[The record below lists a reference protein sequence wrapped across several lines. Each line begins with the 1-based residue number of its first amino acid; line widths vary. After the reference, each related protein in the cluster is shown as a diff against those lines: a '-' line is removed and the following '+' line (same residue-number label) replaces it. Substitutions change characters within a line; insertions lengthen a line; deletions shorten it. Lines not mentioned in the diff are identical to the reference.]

1 MARTGCPLVI
11 IADAGLFMTLYKLK
25 MTTMILYGGDCSSMW
40 RILAKL
46 LLVSSYEDLGN
57 LSLISN

>member
-1 MARTGCPLVI
+1 MIV
-11 IADAGLFMTLYKLK
+11 ADAGLFMVLYKLK

-46 LLVSSYEDLGN
+46 FLVLSCEDLGN

>member
-1 MARTGCPLVI
+1 MIV
-11 IADAGLFMTLYKLK
+11 ADAGLFMALYKLK

-40 RILAKL
+40 RIL
-46 LLVSSYEDLGN
+46 VSSCEDLGN